1 MSSYD
6 IEAIRAQVR
15 AKMKKGKDPS
25 EFRAPKVDEGKTVKY
40 RFYILPPLQEGDTC
54 NEGKSVCERS
64 MDLFA
69 ISNGAHYIDNKRIG
83 CPRIINEED
92 CAICEYAFDL
102 LAEIDG
108 TTVEGKKRRSEIG
121 KALLPGQYHLV
132 NLYFPA
138 IEQNPEEVRGKVLWF
153 NAPKTVVDIWLE
165 CLYRDDDGGDPDD
178 KLAFGVFFDE
188 CSAYQFQLEIVKD
201 GQMNSYKKSKFVGG
215 KRPIAADKTGKKI
228 DSRIA
233 EILAKRH
240 NLWEKMPEVN
250 PEECARVAAALSGR
264 AAAKSAPSGGFDH
277 DEDAT
282 ASEEAQES
290 APVAKPAAT
299 KPAAAKPAAAAKPTA
314 ATAAASSKPTTAAKP
329 AAAATKPATTAKPAA
344 AKAATKP
351 ATKPAP
357 KEEVVEEVF
366 EEVFEEAVEEAAE
379 EVVEEQVEELSGEMP
394 AEEEAVE
401 EATEEVAEE
410 AAEEAADDVDG
421 EVDRLLDELNS

>member
-15 AKMKKGKDPS
+15 AKMKKSRDPT

-40 RFYILPPLQEGDTC
+40 KFYILPPLQEGDAC
-54 NEGKSVCERS
+54 CEGKSICERS

-92 CAICEYAFDL
+92 CPICEYAFDL

-132 NLYFPA
+132 NLYFPKTD
-138 IEQNPEEVRGKVLWF
+138 INPEEVRDKVFWF
-153 NAPKTVVDIWLE
+153 NAPKTIVDIWLE

-188 CSAYQFQLEIVKD
+188 FNANLFQLEVVKD
-201 GQMNSYKKSKFVGG
+201 GQMNSYKKSKFVGA
-215 KRPIAADKTGKKI
+215 KRPIIVDKTGKKI

-264 AAAKSAPSGGFDH
+264 AAAKAAPSGGFDH

-290 APVAKPAAT
+290 APVTKPVVKPAVKPAAAAKPAIPA
-299 KPAAAKPAAAAKPTA
+299 AAAKPAAA
-314 ATAAASSKPTTAAKP
+314 
-329 AAAATKPATTAKPAA
+329 TAKPAA
-344 AKAATKP
+344 AKLAAAAKP
-351 ATKPAP
+351 AAVKSAIKPASTPAP
-357 KEEVVEEVF
+357 KEEVVEEAV
-366 EEVFEEAVEEAAE
+366 EEAIEEEAVEEAAE
-379 EVVEEQVEELSGEMP
+379 DLSGEIP
-394 AEEEAVE
+394 AEEETVE
-401 EATEEVAEE
+401 ETAEE
-410 AAEEAADDVDG
+410 AAEEVAEAGDDVDG

>member
-40 RFYILPPLQEGDTC
+40 RFYILPPLQEGDVC

-132 NLYFPA
+132 NLYFPK
-138 IEQNPEEVRGKVLWF
+138 IDLNPEEVRDKVLWF

-188 CSAYQFQLEIVKD
+188 CNASQFQLEIVKD
-201 GQMNSYKKSKFVGG
+201 GQMNSYKKSKFIGD
-215 KRPIAADKTGKKI
+215 KRPIIIDKAGKKI

-264 AAAKSAPSGGFDH
+264 AAAKAAPSGGFDH

-282 ASEEAQES
+282 GAEEAQES
-290 APVAKPAAT
+290 APVTKPAAAAKPAAAKPVT
-299 KPAAAKPAAAAKPTA
+299 KPAAAAAKPAAAAAKP
-314 ATAAASSKPTTAAKP
+314 ATKP
-329 AAAATKPATTAKPAA
+329 AAA
-344 AKAATKP
+344 
-351 ATKPAP
+351 KPAP
-357 KEEVVEEVF
+357 KEEVVEEAV
-366 EEVFEEAVEEAAE
+366 EEAVEEEA
-379 EVVEEQVEELSGEMP
+379 VEEEAVEELSGEIP

-401 EATEEVAEE
+401 EVVEEAVEE
-410 AAEEAADDVDG
+410 AAAEEAGDDVDG